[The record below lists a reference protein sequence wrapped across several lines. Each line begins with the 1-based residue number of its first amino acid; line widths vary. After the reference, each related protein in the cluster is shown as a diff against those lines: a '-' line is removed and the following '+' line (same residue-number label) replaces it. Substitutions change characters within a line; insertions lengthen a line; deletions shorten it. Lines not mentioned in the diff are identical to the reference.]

1 MLRGGKEE
9 AVEGLK
15 LKELARGQRNEI
27 PSHLLY
33 YLDHNMSSYVRIPVN
48 GIIGYSF

>member
-1 MLRGGKEE
+1 MLRGWETEE

-15 LKELARGQRNEI
+15 SKETARGQRNEI

-33 YLDHNMSSYVRIPVN
+33 IILDQI
-48 GIIGYSF
+48 

>member
-1 MLRGGKEE
+1 LGNEE

-15 LKELARGQRNEI
+15 SEEKLLEVKGMKS

-33 YLDHNMSSYVRIPVN
+33 IILDQI
-48 GIIGYSF
+48 